1 MSILREVLPFFV
13 LASMMTTST
22 VSSGVGTAIGI
33 HCLVTI
39 SPSGTVEHGALLAL
53 CEVHARH
60 HLLNLNAKS
69 WTRKFTMAELRT

>member
-53 CEVHARH
+53 
-60 HLLNLNAKS
+60 
-69 WTRKFTMAELRT
+69 RT